1 MPTISIN
8 QKDFEQLVGR
18 PTIAAEPLDAW
29 LPLVK
34 AELKDQDSESGEVRL
49 ELHDSNRPDLWSCEG
64 IARQIRIKLQGA
76 ASAYPFF
83 KPTPRPKRRIQV
95 MQGLE
100 RVRPYI
106 AACTAVGYKMTGEGL
121 AQLVQTQEKL
131 ADIFGRKRRTISIG
145 LYRLPQIVFPVTYTL
160 VKPEEVR
167 FTPLGVEEKMSP
179 REILAVHP
187 KGLEYGP
194 ILAGHDR
201 LPLLM
206 DEEGQVLSLPPI
218 INSREIGEVRVGD
231 RELFVEVTGTDLPM
245 VLLTLNILAVN
256 LADRGATIEAVEV
269 AYPYATELG
278 KTVRTPFNFQKA
290 RSIPIKTIE
299 DALGVPLGAERIR
312 QALLAYGYEASASKD
327 RGAISVKIPPYR
339 NDLMHPLDVVED
351 VAISRGYGEFTPI
364 MPSQFTVGS
373 LSRLEEMSDR
383 VRDMMVGMGFQEI
396 ISNIMASRQELIDR
410 MRLAGSDRDR
420 IVEVENVM
428 TQAYSRLRQWITP
441 SLLRVEAASTRAF
454 YPHRLFE
461 VGEVAVPDATEE
473 TGVRTLMVLGAL
485 IAHANANFSEAH
497 SCLDLLLFYLDRPYT
512 LEPISH
518 RSFLDGRAGRIVSN
532 GRAVG
537 LIGEIHPE
545 VLEHWQVSMP
555 SVVFELEVDALV
567 NEGKSS
573 WLMVR
578 TKKSVFS
585 AQL

>member
-8 QKDFEQLVGR
+8 RKDFGQLVGR
-18 PTIAAEPLDAW
+18 PTDAAEQLDAW

-34 AELKDQDSESGEVRL
+34 AELKDQDSDSGEIRL

-76 ASAYPFF
+76 ASPYPFF
-83 KPTPRPKRRIQV
+83 KPTPRPKRRLQV
-95 MQGLE
+95 LQGLE

-106 AACTAVGYKMTGEGL
+106 AACTAVGYRMTGEGL

-131 ADIFGRKRRTISIG
+131 ADIFGRKRRTVSIG

-179 REILAVHP
+179 REILTVHP

-206 DEEGQVLSLPPI
+206 DEERQVLSLPPI

-231 RELFVEVTGTDLPM
+231 RELFVEVTGTDLLM

-299 DALGVPLGAERIR
+299 DALGVSLGAERIR
-312 QALLAYGYEASASKD
+312 QALLAYGYEASATKD
-327 RGAISVKIPPYR
+327 RVSISVKIPPYR

-410 MRLAGSDRDR
+410 MRLAGSDWDR

-428 TQAYSRLRQWITP
+428 TQAFSCLRQWITP
-441 SLLRVEAASTRAF
+441 SLLRVEAASSRAF

-461 VGEVAVPDATEE
+461 VGEVAVPDATEG

-485 IAHANANFSEAH
+485 IAHADANFSEAH

-518 RSFLDGRAGRIVSN
+518 RAFLDGRAGRIVSN

-537 LIGEIHPE
+537 LIGEMHPE

-567 NEGKSS
+567 RE
-573 WLMVR
+573 
-578 TKKSVFS
+578 
-585 AQL
+585 A